1 PQPQPTPP
9 PPQPQPRVEQPPPQP
24 RQTVQAQVPE
34 PKPVRRRPDV
44 DVNLNQ
50 VVTRNTSTS
59 KPADP
64 TPAPVQPS
72 VNNSVVRDLRRN
84 LSSSMEIPTPTGGG
98 GEAYINYALLVKAEY
113 ERAWDKPARID
124 DDSAAVRVRVTI
136 ARNGDVLS
144 AEILKR
150 SGVSTLDNS
159 VQRALALRKLPP
171 FPPEARDAKRTFVII
186 FKLTS
191 N

>member
-1 PQPQPTPP
+1 
-9 PPQPQPRVEQPPPQP
+9 
-24 RQTVQAQVPE
+24 
-34 PKPVRRRPDV
+34 
-44 DVNLNQ
+44 
-50 VVTRNTSTS
+50 
-59 KPADP
+59 
-64 TPAPVQPS
+64 
-72 VNNSVVRDLRRN
+72 
-84 LSSSMEIPTPTGGG
+84 MEIPTPTGGG

-124 DDSAAVRVRVTI
+124 DDSASVRVSVTI